1 MTELQIINSL
11 DLAIQLAG
19 DGGPSPFTDE
29 EYREMY
35 KYLNNLKRN
44 VEIK

>member
-1 MTELQIINSL
+1 MTREEIINCL

-29 EYREMY
+29 EYDAVYEF
-35 KYLNNLKRN
+35 LNELRN
-44 VEIK
+44 N

>member
-1 MTELQIINSL
+1 MTREEIINCL

-29 EYREMY
+29 EYDAMY
-35 KYLNNLKRN
+35 EFLNELRN
-44 VEIK
+44 N